1 MFSARIGGI
10 VYSATQAAMDM
21 YGVSGTSA
29 DARDNGGVVIN
40 GGDMV
45 NAQKWYTTIGSQSG
59 IPQYYTYSATNLRLQ
74 EASIGYTI
82 TKDKL
87 WNIADLTVSL
97 VGRNLWMIYSKAPF
111 DPEAVASTGNYYQG
125 IDNFMTPSARS
136 LGFNVRFKF

>member
-1 MFSARIGGI
+1 
-10 VYSATQAAMDM
+10 MDM
-21 YGVSGTSA
+21 YGVSESTEI
-29 DARDNGGVVIN
+29 ARNQGGVYVN
-40 GGDMV
+40 GTDLV

-74 EASIGYTI
+74 EANVGYTI
-82 TKDKL
+82 PRDKL
-87 WNIADLTVSL
+87 WNVADVTVSL
-97 VGRNLWMIYSKAPF
+97 VGRNLLMLYCKAPF